1 MLTIK
6 KKKINNLFDPLTY
19 IMLTIKKKKS
29 TFLTPNLR
37 VKVTICFFLYM
48 HFFFNQYSNANMY
61 KCPEFNPVITKNNQQ
76 IVSLLRLIDCWAF
89 DVQRQI

>member
-48 HFFFNQYSNANMY
+48 HFFLSIF
-61 KCPEFNPVITKNNQQ
+61 
-76 IVSLLRLIDCWAF
+76 
-89 DVQRQI
+89 